1 MARPQT
7 VNQLPDAIKKKLNKK
22 LTESSFSGYVQ
33 LTEWLNSLGYPV
45 SKSSVHR
52 YAERR
57 RLSLIA
63 GSDAPGATANIV
75 DMKLRCLE
83 IASLSLKT
91 DEKLPADEVTK
102 YAENLMGWLYDQK

>member
-7 VNQLPDAIKKKLNKK
+7 VNQLPDSIKKKLNKK
-22 LTESSFSGYVQ
+22 LTESSFSGYAQ
-33 LTEWLNSLGYPV
+33 ITEWLNSLGYPV

-63 GSDAPGATANIV
+63 GSDAPCATANILET
-75 DMKLRCLE
+75 KLRCLE
-83 IASLSLKT
+83 IASLCLKT
-91 DEKLPADEVTK
+91 NEKLPADEVTK

>member
-7 VNQLPDAIKKKLNKK
+7 VNQLPDPIKKELNKK

-45 SKSSVHR
+45 SKSSLHR
-52 YAERR
+52 YAER

-63 GSDAPGATANIV
+63 GSDVPGATANIV
-75 DMKLRCLE
+75 DIKLRCLE
-83 IASLSLKT
+83 IASLCLKT
-91 DEKLPADEVTK
+91 DEKLPTDEVTK
-102 YAENLMGWLYDQK
+102 HAENLMGWLYDQK

>member
-7 VNQLPDAIKKKLNKK
+7 VNQLPDSIKKKLNKK

-33 LTEWLNSLGYPV
+33 LTEWLNSLGYPF

-52 YAERR
+52 FADRR

-63 GSDAPGATANIV
+63 GSDTPGATANIV
-75 DMKLRCLE
+75 DTKLRCLE
-83 IASLSLKT
+83 LASLSLKT
-91 DEKLPADEVTK
+91 DEKLSADEVKK

>member
-7 VNQLPDAIKKKLNKK
+7 VNQLPDDVKQELNKK
-22 LTESSFSGYVQ
+22 LTENSFSGYVQ
-33 LTEWLNSLGYPV
+33 LTEWLNSLGYAV

-63 GSDAPGATANIV
+63 DSDAPGATAEILDV
-75 DMKLRCLE
+75 KIRCLD
-83 IASLSLKT
+83 IAARCLKT
-91 DEKLPADEVTK
+91 DEKIQASDVTK
-102 YAENLMGWLYDQK
+102 YAEILMSWLYDQK